1 MSFASFVLFG
11 TFIAALGAT
20 ASGVIIA
27 CTDYPWH
34 AARAR
39 TPSLTGYF
47 LGLIIGAVIGGI
59 LGYLVGALFEENNVD
74 VQAADSG
81 AGPKTVGTVM
91 GGLFGGL
98 GGLWGH
104 VVAVHDPALLA
115 GSLGKDLGVIG
126 LAALGSAVGG
136 LVGGLVLGILVRGV
150 TALARGR

>member
-1 MSFASFVLFG
+1 MSFASFVLLG
-11 TFIAALGAT
+11 TFIATLGAA
-20 ASGVIIA
+20 ASGMIIA
-27 CTDYPWH
+27 CSDYPWH

-47 LGLIIGAVIGGI
+47 LGLIIGALIGGI
-59 LGYLVGALFEENNVD
+59 LGYLIGALIEEND
-74 VQAADSG
+74 VAVQDDSG
-81 AGPKTVGTVM
+81 AGPKTVGTLM

-104 VVAVHDPALLA
+104 FVAVHDPVLLA
-115 GSLGKDLGVIG
+115 GSHGNDLGVIG

-136 LVGGLVLGILVRGV
+136 LVGGLVLGTLVRGL

>member
-1 MSFASFVLFG
+1 MSFVWFVLFG
-11 TFIAALGAT
+11 TAIAALGAT

-59 LGYLVGALFEENNVD
+59 LGYLIGSLIEDND
-74 VQAADSG
+74 VAAQADSG
-81 AGPKTVGTVM
+81 AGPKTVGTLM

-104 VVAVHDPALLA
+104 FVAVHDPALLA
-115 GSLGKDLGVIG
+115 GSLGKDLDVIG
-126 LAALGSAVGG
+126 LAAVAALLADWSGDSYSEFSSA
-136 LVGGLVLGILVRGV
+136 
-150 TALARGR
+150 A

>member
-1 MSFASFVLFG
+1 MSFVWFVLFG

-27 CTDYPWH
+27 CSDYPWH

-39 TPSLTGYF
+39 TPSLTGHF
-47 LGLIIGAVIGGI
+47 LGLIIGALIGGI
-59 LGYLVGALFEENNVD
+59 LGYLIGALIEDND
-74 VQAADSG
+74 VAVQDDSG
-81 AGPKTVGTVM
+81 AGPKTVGILM

-104 VVAVHDPALLA
+104 IVAVHDPALLA

-126 LAALGSAVGG
+126 LAALSSAVGG
-136 LVGGLVLGILVRGV
+136 LVGGLVLGMLVRGL